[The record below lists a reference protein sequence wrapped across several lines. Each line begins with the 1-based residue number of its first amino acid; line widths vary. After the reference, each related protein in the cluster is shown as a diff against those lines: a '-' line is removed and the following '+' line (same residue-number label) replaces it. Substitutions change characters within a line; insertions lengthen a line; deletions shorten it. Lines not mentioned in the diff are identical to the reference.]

1 MQLQRL
7 RVGSQGSLF
16 TQQDLEINSNKLFL
30 DTAVIKS
37 ETYFQLINLFGS
49 ILCAEPLDAQA

>member
-16 TQQDLEINSNKLFL
+16 TQQDLEINKLFL